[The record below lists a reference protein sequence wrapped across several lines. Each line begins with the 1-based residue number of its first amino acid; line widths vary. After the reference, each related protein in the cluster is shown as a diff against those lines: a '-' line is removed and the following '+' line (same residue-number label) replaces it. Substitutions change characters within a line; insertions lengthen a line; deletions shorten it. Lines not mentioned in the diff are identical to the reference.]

1 MMQLIFCAW
10 SKSESTNED
19 WINFIFIILTC
30 LQVNYTVEFRQTAF
44 TKNQLKKLLLFVDS
58 LSERSCHDIIMYS
71 Y

>member
-44 TKNQLKKLLLFVDS
+44 TEN
-58 LSERSCHDIIMYS
+58 
-71 Y
+71 